1 MNFGKCGS
9 SRQDKKEINKEK
21 KKKGV
26 DISYEDFVCYP
37 NNWKEKIVEI
47 K

>member
-21 KKKGV
+21 KKKEL
-26 DISYEDFVCYP
+26 ISVMKILCVIQTI
-37 NNWKEKIVEI
+37 EK
-47 K
+47 KK